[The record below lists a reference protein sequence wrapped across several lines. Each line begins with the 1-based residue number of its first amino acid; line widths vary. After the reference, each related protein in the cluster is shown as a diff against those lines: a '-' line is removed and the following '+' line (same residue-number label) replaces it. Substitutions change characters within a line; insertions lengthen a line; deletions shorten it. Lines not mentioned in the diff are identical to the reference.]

1 MWNEI
6 LEQFRQRAAKLMPSR
21 RAAIADAVLAL
32 ALMATVSI
40 LAR

>member
-6 LEQFRQRAAKLMPSR
+6 LEQFGRRAAKLIGSR
-21 RAAIADAVLAL
+21 RPAIADALLAL